1 MNHKDTPLQ
10 VIREAIYKSI
20 RNSKEFKTDDE
31 KKRVVEQVAVDT
43 CNQILLTVIS
53 LVPEPVP
60 VEGCWK

>member
-43 CNQILLTVIS
+43 CN
-53 LVPEPVP
+53 
-60 VEGCWK
+60 